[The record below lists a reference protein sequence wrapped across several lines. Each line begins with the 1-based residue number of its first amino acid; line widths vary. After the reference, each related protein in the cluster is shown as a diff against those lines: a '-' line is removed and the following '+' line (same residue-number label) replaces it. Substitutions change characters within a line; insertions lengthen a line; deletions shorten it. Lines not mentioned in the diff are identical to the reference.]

1 MLSRSKTSAALK
13 GAHSLAGKV
22 EGVLELDFDEMVES
36 TAGIQQFMGSNQM
49 VTGTRNEKTQ
59 KIRACHTFKG
69 WWLSTW
75 IGQITAILICTASLI
90 LGMAGSWMLIDKC
103 EDCDYD
109 DSFSQAT
116 WLAWGIFF
124 DPGTQTGIPANTN
137 ALVAHKA
144 VAALFSV
151 LGFVFNLVLLGV
163 IVERIRMR
171 IARFRKH
178 HLAMVCND
186 HVVVLGWT
194 DKTLFLLEELAQM
207 LADGVNRGGTII
219 CLAQMEPEEMRS
231 EVRITYPDWSRRW
244 PKVKLRFMQGKP
256 HEIDDLMRV
265 SAFSASI
272 VVVLGVS
279 RNPREADSQVITMIC
294 ALRCLPIGL
303 SPDVLIVAELRQAQ
317 TKSVARQMGGTGG
330 RNGAHSVLPVA
341 AGQAIDALLVLCAM
355 APTAGEALMDL
366 LSFSG
371 NQCEVVEAEGSPL
384 VGRTFGEARLCF
396 GQGVLVG
403 VIKGGG
409 SGGAAAGTR
418 AARRGGHPRLPS
430 ATPHPHTLS
439 RRLATRCE
447 RPTRPVVCS
456 LFCASQLLP
465 ANRMPYRYAARW
477 ATRRARHLSTR
488 RVARCSRTRSTAST
502 RPTRSI
508 ATSTVSSSRRPT
520 GIASR

>member
-1 MLSRSKTSAALK
+1 MLRRGQTAVLPPISAIAEKLD
-13 GAHSLAGKV
+13 GDI
-22 EGVLELDFDEMVES
+22 EEVLEY
-36 TAGIQQFMGSNQM
+36 TGIHQFMGSNQM
-49 VTGTRNEKTQ
+49 VTGTVNEKTLR
-59 KIRACHTFKG
+59 IRARHTFKG
-69 WWLSTW
+69 WWLSTLL
-75 IGQITAILICTASLI
+75 GQVSAILICTATLI

-103 EDCDYD
+103 ENCDYD

-116 WLAWGIFF
+116 WLAWGVFF
-124 DPGTQTGIPANTN
+124 DPGTQTGIPASTD

-186 HVVVLGWT
+186 HIVVLGWT
-194 DKTLFLLEELAQM
+194 DKTLFLLEEMAQM

-231 EVRITYPDWSRRW
+231 EVRITFPDWSRRW
-244 PKVKLRFMQGKP
+244 SKVKLRFMQGKP
-256 HEIDDLMRV
+256 YEIDDLMRV
-265 SAFSASI
+265 SVFSSSI
-272 VVVLGVS
+272 VMVLGHS

-303 SPDVLIVAELRQAQ
+303 SPDVLIVSELRQAQ

-330 RNGAHSVLPVA
+330 RNGTHSVLPVA
-341 AGQAIDALLVLCAM
+341 AGQAIDALLALCAL

-371 NQCEVVEAEGSPL
+371 EQCEVVEAEGSQL

-396 GQGVLVG
+396 GQGVLIG
-403 VIKGGG
+403 VIKGEVN
-409 SGGAAAGTR
+409 GGAPAGTWSSVAEAPAPVGHAALSLPPSPSPLSPPPHLSLSIYPSLAAPRDASR
-418 AARRGGHPRLPS
+418 ARPRMSLP
-430 ATPHPHTLS
+430 P
-439 RRLATRCE
+439 
-447 RPTRPVVCS
+447 
-456 LFCASQLLP
+456 LFCAPQFPLT
-465 ANRMPYRYAARW
+465 RMRSSV
-477 ATRRARHLSTR
+477 AT
-488 RVARCSRTRSTAST
+488 
-502 RPTRSI
+502 P
-508 ATSTVSSSRRPT
+508 
-520 GIASR
+520 

>member
-1 MLSRSKTSAALK
+1 MLH
-13 GAHSLAGKV
+13 GAGKLA
-22 EGVLELDFDEMVES
+22 EKKLGEADEVLETYS
-36 TAGIQQFMGSNQM
+36 TGISKIMGNDM

-59 KIRACHTFKG
+59 QIRACHTFKG
-69 WWLSTW
+69 WWLSTRC
-75 IGQITAILICTASLI
+75 GQILAILICMASLI
-90 LGMAGSWMLIDKC
+90 LGMAGSWMLIEECD
-103 EDCDYD
+103 DCGYD
-109 DSFSQAT
+109 ASFGQAT
-116 WLAWGIFF
+116 WLAWGVFF
-124 DPGTQTGIPANTN
+124 DPGTQTGLPANGAPSVDGTP
-137 ALVAHKA
+137 APSARVAHKA

-151 LGFVFNLVLLGV
+151 MGFVFNLVLLGV

-244 PKVKLRFMQGKP
+244 PKVELRFMQGKP
-256 HEIDDLMRV
+256 YEIDDLMRV
-265 SAFSASI
+265 SVFSASI
-272 VVVLGVS
+272 VTVLGVS

-303 SPDVLIVAELRQAQ
+303 SPDVLIVSELRQAQ

-341 AGQAIDALLVLCAM
+341 AGQAIDALLVLCAL
-355 APTAGEALMDL
+355 APTAGEVLMDL

-371 NQCEVVEAEGSPL
+371 DQCEVVEAEGSPL

-396 GQGVLVG
+396 AQGILVG
-403 VIKGGG
+403 VMKGGASSRAPARTRVVRRRG
-409 SGGAAAGTR
+409 VWPGLPRAAPPPLHPSPRHASPSARTHAPTR
-418 AARRGGHPRLPS
+418 A
-430 ATPHPHTLS
+430 
-439 RRLATRCE
+439 
-447 RPTRPVVCS
+447 
-456 LFCASQLLP
+456 
-465 ANRMPYRYAARW
+465 
-477 ATRRARHLSTR
+477 RAH
-488 RVARCSRTRSTAST
+488 A
-502 RPTRSI
+502 
-508 ATSTVSSSRRPT
+508 
-520 GIASR
+520 